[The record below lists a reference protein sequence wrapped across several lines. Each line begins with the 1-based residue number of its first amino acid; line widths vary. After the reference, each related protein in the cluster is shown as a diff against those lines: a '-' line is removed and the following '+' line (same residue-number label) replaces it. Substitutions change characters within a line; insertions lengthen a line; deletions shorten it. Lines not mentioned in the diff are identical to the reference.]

1 MIKYPWTNLNQLNL
15 NWIVSQIGSIKS
27 VFRDITATAHN
38 IPAGSDATVTVTG
51 GDTTPF
57 DFDFGIPLASV
68 DNPDYFIIDTNGN
81 STISTVTVYRWGKL
95 GIIYINSSITL
106 AVGSE
111 TVATLP
117 TGCKPLTAFNTLLLP
132 ANDATL
138 PTIYFNVDINGTM
151 RISTQTAVTSSFY
164 RAMIPYIITV

>member
-27 VFRDITATAHN
+27 VFRDITAQAFN
-38 IPAGSDATVTVTG
+38 LPAGSEASVTVTG

-57 DFDFGIPLASV
+57 NFNFGIPLASV
-68 DNPDYFIIDTNGN
+68 DDPDFIIMSPSSGIIPTL
-81 STISTVTVYRWGKL
+81 TIYRWGRL

-106 AVGSE
+106 PVGNE
-111 TVATLP
+111 AVATLP
-117 TGCKPLTAFNTLLLP
+117 AGYKPLTAFNTLLIP
-132 ANDATL
+132 ANDATKPSL
-138 PTIYFNVDINGTM
+138 YFNVDASGNM
-151 RISTQTAVTSSFY
+151 RVSTQTAVTTTFY